1 MKHKN
6 FIEHLQIGKLFDD
19 FHWSIE
25 EPDENGC
32 NYLVFSLL
40 KGQLLLGCTTP
51 VSRFQICLLQ
61 CSIINI
67 IDIVSIVC
75 STMNIK
81 IQKIQDSTHPSNIN
95 TTYSF
100 QFHGFHHS
108 VMFFLYPVILSWH
121 FLLFCIHILNNTTS
135 ENNML
140 NSSLLFFQSLPCSL
154 FSLSFSISPRV
165 GGDFPT
171 VQNGGKYL
179 NRWNAFWELTQST
192 PNKQM
197 FAKRIPV
204 E

>member
-19 FHWSIE
+19 FHWNIE
-25 EPDENGC
+25 ESDENGC

-75 STMNIK
+75 ITMNIK
-81 IQKIQDSTHPSNIN
+81 IQKMQDNTHPSNIN

-121 FLLFCIHILNNTTS
+121 FLLFCIHILNITIS
-135 ENNML
+135 ENIML
-140 NSSLLFFQSLPCSL
+140 NSSLFPKPSMFIV
-154 FSLSFSISPRV
+154 FSLLFYFSTGWGRFSNGSEWWQVSEPLECFV
-165 GGDFPT
+165 GVDP
-171 VQNGGKYL
+171 QHP
-179 NRWNAFWELTQST
+179 Q
-192 PNKQM
+192 
-197 FAKRIPV
+197 
-204 E
+204 